1 MIPDPFIHIRH
12 GETDWNLARR
22 LQGWRDIPLNDTGR
36 AQAEANGERLKAFLA
51 DFGRS
56 PDDFHWVASPLQ
68 RARETMEIIR
78 RAVGLDPT
86 AYRVD
91 DRLREISYG
100 VLEGKTH
107 EEIEAEAPDLYYRL
121 RHEKWTFQPPE
132 GESYVQLAAR
142 VEAAL
147 SEIADPG
154 IVVAHGGVFRAL
166 KSLLDGGSNTSIV
179 DFVVPQDRF
188 FLVRDGVERWV

>member
-36 AQAEANGERLKAFLA
+36 AQALANGARLKGLFETL
-51 DFGRS
+51 GRS
-56 PDDFHWVASPLQ
+56 PDDFSWVASPLQ

-78 RAVGLDPT
+78 RAVGLEPSN
-86 AYRVD
+86 YRVD

-121 RHEKWTFQPPE
+121 RHEKWAFQPSE
-132 GESYVQLAAR
+132 GESYAQLAAR

-147 SEIADPG
+147 SEMTDPG

-166 KSLLDGGSNTSIV
+166 KSLLDGGPKNGIV

-188 FLVRDGVERWV
+188 FLVRDGVEQWV